1 MPRVLTLCLA
11 LWLTLPMW
19 GQTAV
24 SGRVFDGESGLP
36 LPFVNVSFAGS
47 NLGTMTD
54 VEGLYSLDAG
64 AERVTKLVVS
74 TLGYQS
80 QTIPIQRGVPQ
91 VINVA
96 LEARSVDLE
105 AAVVRPDR
113 KAKNPAKPLMQRV
126 AEAKKENDPSSIPAL
141 KYDFYELL
149 EVAVNDY
156 PEKWPERKVWG
167 PFTWVWD
174 QLDSSEHRVAL
185 PMFATEMSGTMRT
198 SKRRREKRIEAAR
211 ATWLQDGENTASV
224 QSEFLNINLYEN
236 QLLLLDRAFT
246 SPLHD
251 RGNVHYRY
259 YILDTLDRG
268 GRPCFHMAFV
278 PRRRGE
284 LTFEGEMW
292 IDTLSLG
299 LRHVEAKISEGANI
313 NFVRNYAW
321 SQTYELD
328 SGRWVLARE
337 ENLADISLR
346 EGGMGI
352 YSHQTIVNH
361 NFEQATSWPDSV
373 WTSGRDMS
381 FAKGS
386 HEVLESTWQDLRPEP
401 IPARA
406 KRTYWMV
413 DSIQTMPQYKFLE
426 GFAMLAGTGHIVTG
440 PVEFG
445 PFYDTYSTNPIEG
458 ERYSLGVQTSNDF
471 SRKVWLR
478 SFVAYGTLDRRWKYG
493 GFAEWVVRKTPRT
506 EVFVEHIRDMDQLG
520 MMGFFDQGNG
530 LNSALQLNDQTRL
543 TQVTRTEMSML
554 HEFGSGWTQSVELRH
569 RSVAATDTVRF
580 IRESDPTGL
589 SPLVTAELTLQT
601 RYARNEKFLSG
612 AFERMSLG
620 SRWPILTA
628 TVTLGLPNI
637 ARSEFNYQRWTLDA
651 EGTRRLGPLGRIEWW
666 TQGGMYTGKAPV
678 LLTEL
683 QPANETALSINE
695 AFNLL
700 RFMEFSSDRWWR
712 SYAEWH
718 GEGVVLGRV
727 PLIRGLGLR
736 EVVGVKAVRSA
747 WDARHETV
755 TAMPSTTTGLD
766 GWYGEAVFGVEN
778 IFNVLRLDL
787 HRRITPSAPGMLDPW
802 GWRVGLGF
810 EL

>member
-1 MPRVLTLCLA
+1 MPQLLASCLA
-11 LWLTLPMW
+11 LLLTLPMW

-54 VEGLYSLDAG
+54 VEGLYSLEAG
-64 AERVTKLVVS
+64 GGRVTKLVVS

-198 SKRRREKRIEAAR
+198 SNRRREKRIEAAR

-299 LRHVEAKISEGANI
+299 LRHVEAKSARVPTSTSSGITRGA
-313 NFVRNYAW
+313 R
-321 SQTYELD
+321 
-328 SGRWVLARE
+328 R
-337 ENLADISLR
+337 
-346 EGGMGI
+346 
-352 YSHQTIVNH
+352 
-361 NFEQATSWPDSV
+361 TSSTRTAGCWPV
-373 WTSGRDMS
+373 KKTWRTSA
-381 FAKGS
+381 FAKVG
-386 HEVLESTWQDLRPEP
+386 W
-401 IPARA
+401 
-406 KRTYWMV
+406 
-413 DSIQTMPQYKFLE
+413 
-426 GFAMLAGTGHIVTG
+426 GF
-440 PVEFG
+440 
-445 PFYDTYSTNPIEG
+445 
-458 ERYSLGVQTSNDF
+458 
-471 SRKVWLR
+471 
-478 SFVAYGTLDRRWKYG
+478 
-493 GFAEWVVRKTPRT
+493 
-506 EVFVEHIRDMDQLG
+506 
-520 MMGFFDQGNG
+520 
-530 LNSALQLNDQTRL
+530 
-543 TQVTRTEMSML
+543 
-554 HEFGSGWTQSVELRH
+554 
-569 RSVAATDTVRF
+569 
-580 IRESDPTGL
+580 
-589 SPLVTAELTLQT
+589 
-601 RYARNEKFLSG
+601 
-612 AFERMSLG
+612 
-620 SRWPILTA
+620 TA
-628 TVTLGLPNI
+628 TKP
-637 ARSEFNYQRWTLDA
+637 S
-651 EGTRRLGPLGRIEWW
+651 
-666 TQGGMYTGKAPV
+666 
-678 LLTEL
+678 
-683 QPANETALSINE
+683 
-695 AFNLL
+695 
-700 RFMEFSSDRWWR
+700 
-712 SYAEWH
+712 
-718 GEGVVLGRV
+718 
-727 PLIRGLGLR
+727 
-736 EVVGVKAVRSA
+736 
-747 WDARHETV
+747 
-755 TAMPSTTTGLD
+755 STTTSNRPQVGP
-766 GWYGEAVFGVEN
+766 
-778 IFNVLRLDL
+778 
-787 HRRITPSAPGMLDPW
+787 TPCGPVDAT
-802 GWRVGLGF
+802 
-810 EL
+810 